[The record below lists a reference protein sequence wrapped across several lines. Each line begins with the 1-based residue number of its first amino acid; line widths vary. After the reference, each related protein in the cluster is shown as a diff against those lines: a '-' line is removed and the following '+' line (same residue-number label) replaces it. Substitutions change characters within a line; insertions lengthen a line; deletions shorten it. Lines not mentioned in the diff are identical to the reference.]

1 MTLIR
6 KEFSGLTFNISSRF
20 LEGFEQQIIRLSS
33 HLRSPSDAQAP
44 EGPESSLSTTAE
56 QSPCVAQA
64 PVSSEDTP
72 ASPFTCAISQCDASS
87 QPRSESRSFF
97 QCPLWSCMS
106 FHMQERDRGTSTD
119 RLTSWAQMRWRKA
132 LPSDPGSASRRA
144 PERLLTTPGPDAKVA

>member
-33 HLRSPSDAQAP
+33 HLRRPSDAQALKALRAP
-44 EGPESSLSTTAE
+44 CPPQ
-56 QSPCVAQA
+56 QSRV
-64 PVSSEDTP
+64 PVLSEDTP
-72 ASPFTCAISQCDASS
+72 ASPFTCAIRRCDASS
-87 QPRSESRSFF
+87 QPRSESRSLF

-106 FHMQERDRGTSTD
+106 FHMQERDRGASTD

-144 PERLLTTPGPDAKVA
+144 LRGC